1 MITDLKVIIY
11 EEKNVLSKMLNLLDE
26 QYKYILEKDIKNLNN
41 IVKDL
46 EDTSRELASLEIKR
60 RSIVGEDNSMKSIVD
75 EINDEHVMEAYKDI
89 VSTVRMIDLQKET
102 NNTLLKQELFFT
114 KKMINFIK
122 PNNKTPNTYNSYG
135 QIKK

>member
-11 EEKNVLSKMLNLLDE
+11 EEKNILSKMLNLLDE
-26 QYKYILEKDIKNLNN
+26 QYKYILEKDIKKLNE

-60 RSIVGEDNSMKSIVD
+60 RSIVSEDMSMKSIVD
-75 EINDEHVMEAYKDI
+75 ESNDEHFQEAYKDI
-89 VSTVRMIDLQKET
+89 VSTIKMVELQKET
-102 NNTLLKQELFFT
+102 NDILIKQELFFT

-122 PNNKTPNTYNSYG
+122 PNNKNANTYNAYG